1 MPSHPPAGQDLT
13 NNLRVIFLKYFQYL
27 VNITQSQ
34 PAKYAYTSIP
44 GLTGARLNSNM
55 SWQEQPF
62 GWNVRRNSVLLLVLL
77 CFNNTLSINVG

>member
-34 PAKYAYTSIP
+34 PAKYANTSIT
-44 GLTGARLNSNM
+44 GLTGAKLNSNM